1 MTELRAHLHPYRHV
15 LLVTLV
21 AVVVLVAALLAWVLP
36 EGRHAAQL
44 QATRQELSA
53 QEQALQAELLALEHD
68 QHQQVL
74 NCQSYSRFVAEIP
87 PALDE
92 SQFVLDVGALA
103 SASGAPSIPSLTWG
117 SASTQDGLQTVQV
130 TLTLVGT
137 FGQVMNFVKGL
148 DGSAFPRLFTVS
160 SFAVNLAGQGQGTPS
175 SSSGGSSAGAVVV
188 GTSLAPASSPGYEV
202 KVTGQIYDDPGE
214 QDPCSASTTASG
226 GTAGAAAAG

>member
-148 DGSAFPRLFTVS
+148 DARP
-160 SFAVNLAGQGQGTPS
+160 
-175 SSSGGSSAGAVVV
+175 
-188 GTSLAPASSPGYEV
+188 SPG
-202 KVTGQIYDDPGE
+202 
-214 QDPCSASTTASG
+214 CSPSRPSP
-226 GTAGAAAAG
+226 